1 MDVYTASNHCSSIFL
16 NAIIQHHL
24 VSCWLYIITIYPLT
38 FITKKDGCIFSA
50 YKRFCLRLH
59 MSIYLFIFFISYKLL
74 RKYTTHYGHERDCVF
89 IVSND
94 GPILC
99 EECTLYPSIM
109 LKRFRRNVA
118 CLKSFQKYR
127 NCFLMPIALPSLH
140 FTLKF

>member
-1 MDVYTASNHCSSIFL
+1 MLINLFERDNTTSLSLMLA
-16 NAIIQHHL
+16 
-24 VSCWLYIITIYPLT
+24 LYYHNLSTHFYY
-38 FITKKDGCIFSA
+38 KKDGCIYSA

-59 MSIYLFIFFISYKLL
+59 MSIYLFIFFISYKLQK
-74 RKYTTHYGHERDCVF
+74 KYTTHYGHERDCVF

-99 EECTLYPSIM
+99 EECTLYPSFM
-109 LKRFRRNVA
+109 LKRFRRNIA